1 MDRPAPADF
10 WLRTQQIS
18 RYYIYLL
25 LSGIVVWQLLFPIRL
40 PIVPSAATTGVY
52 DAIEAVPD
60 DKIIIITTDWDAST
74 QAETGPQTQAVVH
87 ACFQAKKRFAIMNL
101 QPPMGVKLANDIAER
116 VAAQYGAEYGVDW
129 CNWGYK
135 YGFDNVLIALAKNI
149 PKTIG
154 DDFHGNPVTGL
165 PMMEG
170 VEDIESIGLVI
181 EITGLANVTEIWIG
195 LIQGVYGTPLA
206 SAYTAVMVPGYYPFL
221 DSGQLKGML
230 NGAKGAA
237 EMEVLVKRPERASAI
252 MPVQS
257 WAHMLIIALI
267 IIGNLGYVFGR
278 RRTTERPS

>member
-1 MDRPAPADF
+1 MAGSRAAF
-10 WLRTQQIS
+10 WQRLQQIP

-25 LSGIVVWQLLFPIRL
+25 LAAVVSWQILFPIAL
-40 PIVPSAATTGVY
+40 PILPSRVTQGVY
-52 DAIEAVPD
+52 DAIAAVPD
-60 DKIIIITTDWDAST
+60 DQLILISTDWDAST
-74 QAETGPQTQAVVH
+74 EAETGPQTEAIIH
-87 ACFQAKKRFAIMNL
+87 ACFQNGKRFAIMNL

-116 VAAQYGAEYGVDW
+116 VAADYGATYGVDW

-149 PKTIG
+149 PTTIG
-154 DDFHGNPVTGL
+154 DDFHGNPVTDL
-165 PMMEG
+165 PKMEG
-170 VEDIESIGLVI
+170 VEDIESIGLVV
-181 EITGLANVTEIWIG
+181 EITGLAGVTEMWIG

-237 EMEVLVKRPERASAI
+237 EMEVLVKRPDRASAI